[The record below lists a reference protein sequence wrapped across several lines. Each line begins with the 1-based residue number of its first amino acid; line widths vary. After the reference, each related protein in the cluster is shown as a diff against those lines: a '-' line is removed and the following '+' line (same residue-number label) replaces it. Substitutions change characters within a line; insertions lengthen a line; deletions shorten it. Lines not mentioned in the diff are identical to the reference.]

1 MVLMATDLPEPVVP
15 AISRWG
21 IRARSAI
28 TGAPPMSLPS
38 ANGRRPAL
46 RVQSSE
52 PNISP
57 SSTVSRLALG
67 SSMPMT
73 FRPGTVAM
81 RTAVT
86 CMLRAMSS
94 ARPITRADLVPGA
107 GSSS

>member
-1 MVLMATDLPEPVVP
+1 
-15 AISRWG
+15 
-21 IRARSAI
+21 
-28 TGAPPMSLPS
+28 MSLPS
-38 ANGRRPAL
+38 ANGSRPGF
-46 RVQSSE
+46 RTQSSE

-67 SSMPMT
+67 NSMPMT
-73 FRPGTVAM
+73 LRPGTVAM

-94 ARPITRADLVPGA
+94 AKPITRADLVPGA